1 MTDTCINYRF
11 TTVMKSGQGGTINM
25 DFKEEKQ
32 FWTTLKFVLK
42 ECKMEGRRLAF
53 RENASVGFK
62 YNVEIEAAI
71 STDINKFKI

>member
-11 TTVMKSGQGGTINM
+11 TTALKSGQGGTINM
-25 DFKEEKQ
+25 NFKEEKQ

-53 RENASVGFK
+53 REN
-62 YNVEIEAAI
+62 
-71 STDINKFKI
+71 STVR